1 MYFKQINEKKLRT
14 HTHTSLSTLVFAS
27 TPMIPPAALVI
38 IGISPPSFSVIY
50 KALLK
55 KKISKKKK
63 KLDDKYI

>member
-1 MYFKQINEKKLRT
+1 MKKNYT
-14 HTHTSLSTLVFAS
+14 HTQRQSQTSLSTLVFAS